1 MLLESLVS
9 SVRRVLCCQGN
20 PDYDDDGLGDDDDD
34 HHDHHDHCAIF
45 TYILSCCPSYVLL
58 RDPLDQY
65 SDWPCNKCDFSLEVP
80 DLFTSFCFFHV

>member
-34 HHDHHDHCAIF
+34 HHHHHDHCAIF
-45 TYILSCCPSYVLL
+45 IFCHVAHHMCCSGT
-58 RDPLDQY
+58 R
-65 SDWPCNKCDFSLEVP
+65 W
-80 DLFTSFCFFHV
+80 TSTVIGLATSVTSP